1 MITRLPR
8 KWFTYPHQSSSSSS
22 CFAAGRDWQ
31 SMVYFMVAGFAFGA
45 AFLGG
50 ILTHRSNKS
59 TSTEK
64 SWLYL
69 WCWIELIWIFEGPM
83 ACPTPFCPCPTCTWW
98 DTTHCVYTLHKSET
112 SRKNILSRR
121 PSEIWNAKFF
131 RATVLWSSTPKRRV
145 RLLLSSPKSPSA
157 GFVYSPQQVGERN
170 HRSGGRDLQN
180 CLANEHCSYTKSVA
194 QLRNAW
200 L

>member
-1 MITRLPR
+1 
-8 KWFTYPHQSSSSSS
+8 
-22 CFAAGRDWQ
+22 
-31 SMVYFMVAGFAFGA
+31 MVYFMVAGFAFGA

-64 SWLYL
+64 LWLYL

-83 ACPTPFCPCPTCTWW
+83 ACPTPFFPCPRCTWW

-131 RATVLWSSTPKRRV
+131 SRNSPVKQYSQAPREVASFEPKIPISWLRVYCTASWGEKSQVRRK
-145 RLLLSSPKSPSA
+145 RPTKLSCKWA
-157 GFVYSPQQVGERN
+157 LFI
-170 HRSGGRDLQN
+170 H
-180 CLANEHCSYTKSVA
+180 
-194 QLRNAW
+194 
-200 L
+200 